1 MSDPSALQTTWF
13 VLLGVLVAGYAVL
26 DGFDLGAGSLSLLRR
41 EPSDRD
47 LIARAIGPVWDGNEV
62 WLITAGGA
70 LFAAFP
76 PVYAAVFSG
85 FYPALLLLLLALI
98 ARAVALEFRG
108 QLSSPR
114 WRLLWDRLFGAGSAL
129 AALLLGTVVG
139 NVMQGAPLDARG
151 EIDATF
157 PSLLSPYAI
166 AAGLL
171 ALVSMICQGAI
182 YVSLKSEGRL
192 HREMRSAASLAWVGW
207 VLLWVGMSVA
217 TFFAAPH
224 LLEGAL
230 GRAPTWIALAAVLA
244 GLVVLP
250 IALRSDRPGR
260 AFVASSTALV
270 GMVGLVGAGLYPR
283 FVPASG
289 DLSLSL
295 TIAGSSSS
303 DLALW
308 TILVIALVGMPLVI
322 VYQAFIYRV
331 FCGKVSPENQGY

>member
-13 VLLGVLVAGYAVL
+13 VLFGVLVAGYAVL
-26 DGFDLGAGSLSLLRR
+26 DGFDLGAGALSLMRR

-85 FYPALLLLLLALI
+85 FYLAVLLLLLALI
-98 ARAVALEFRG
+98 GRAVALEFRG

-114 WRLLWDRLFGAGSAL
+114 WRLVWDRVFGAGSAL
-129 AALLLGTVVG
+129 ATLLLGTAVG
-139 NVMQGAPLDARG
+139 NVMQGAPLDASG

-157 PSLLSPYAI
+157 LSLLNPYAI

-171 ALVSMICQGAI
+171 ALASMTCQGAI
-182 YVSLKSEGRL
+182 YISLKSEGRL
-192 HREMRSAASLAWVGW
+192 HREMRSAASSAWVGW
-207 VLLWVGMSVA
+207 VLLWVGMSVG
-217 TFFAAPH
+217 TFFVAPH

-230 GRAPTWIALAAVLA
+230 GRPTTWIALAAVLA
-244 GLVVLP
+244 GLVATP
-250 IALRSDRPGR
+250 IALRSDRLPP
-260 AFVASSTALV
+260 AFVASSSALV

-283 FVPASG
+283 FVPATG

-295 TIAGSSSS
+295 TIAESSSS
-303 DLALW
+303 DLTLW
-308 TILVIALVGMPLVI
+308 AMLIIALIGMPLVI
-322 VYQAFIYRV
+322 VYQAFIHRT
-331 FCGKVSPENQGY
+331 FRGKVSTEDGGY